1 MEKEFKAYNKKQREA
16 GLNQIS
22 YSNYMRMMRGTDKPT
37 KKSIYTTGYVRPS
50 PKIPSGDMF
59 DTYKG
64 DRKPEKKYTGD
75 RLIGIATMHKSNS
88 VPVFRKEDAEDIAR
102 MRR

>member
-1 MEKEFKAYNKKQREA
+1 MSF
-16 GLNQIS
+16 
-22 YSNYMRMMRGTDKPT
+22 SNFMRMQRGQFKPKPT
-37 KKSIYTTGYVRPS
+37 GLYTTGLVRES
-50 PKIPSGDMF
+50 PKVPSGDLF

-64 DRKPEKKYTGD
+64 DRKPEKVYTGN

-88 VPVFRKEDAEDIAR
+88 VPVFRQQDAEDIAR